1 MVTVLEGVKGKVPPA
16 TRVVHVKG
24 CDVFGTDQDIQKAV
38 DSGDMHWRVVPGE
51 FEIMLG
57 KSSADIPL
65 KGILK
70 VTP

>member
-1 MVTVLEGVKGKVPPA
+1 VVTVLEGVKGKVSHA
-16 TRVVHVKG
+16 TRVVYVKG
-24 CDVFGTDQDIQKAV
+24 RDVFGADQDIQKAA
-38 DSGDMHWRVVPGE
+38 DAGDMHWRVVPGE